1 MKTSMTRK
9 QWLLSGFVAFTC
21 LASTARRRGPD
32 RELHSGHRAASG
44 KSGTRQLDALSAH
57 L

>member
-1 MKTSMTRK
+1 MTRK

-21 LASTARRRGPD
+21 LVSTVAVAGPI
-32 RELHSGHRAASG
+32 ENYAPVTAAAAA